1 MEPLLW
7 GPCIWNTLHILTIKL
22 KDEYVDVQIK
32 ELKEIIIH
40 ICNNLPCPICSSH
53 AMAFINKHRF
63 RNIKSKDELIQFIFI
78 MHNDVNKRT
87 KKHNF
92 TKENLIPLYSNMKTK
107 DVLND
112 YYLKNKNMNFG
123 ERMMM
128 YSFRRKEFLIK
139 FKKYIRSHIHCFD
152 E

>member
-1 MEPLLW
+1 
-7 GPCIWNTLHILTIKL
+7 
-22 KDEYVDVQIK
+22 
-32 ELKEIIIH
+32 
-40 ICNNLPCPICSSH
+40 
-53 AMAFINKHRF
+53 MAFINKHRF

-107 DVLND
+107 EVLND